1 MIMDSWASKVH
12 SNSIVSYLFHSNNN
26 VKRLPVLPCM
36 SDVIHLFL
44 ELSKFKQPANDK
56 RCNYA
61 YKIML
66 ILSASSILPCI
77 AEIIHLFSLSY
88 QLCICI
94 FWIFAMLPFKLLDHI
109 CHGFLY
115 FCKLYYNI
123 GWYNKENYII
133 LRCKIPAA
141 NSLAQK
147 KHRVLPPPKSRSNED
162 YPSGSVDGVWDASS
176 HCGGFGW
183 IIKVPDNTTV
193 FKGSRQIVCGLSPHR
208 WSNRSKAS
216 SQSGGSH
223 GAFKSQPIFGFPRN
237 RVWFERDRGFP
248 LWHLEP
254 CLSLQSSILFSCFSY

>member
-1 MIMDSWASKVH
+1 
-12 SNSIVSYLFHSNNN
+12 
-26 VKRLPVLPCM
+26 
-36 SDVIHLFL
+36 
-44 ELSKFKQPANDK
+44 
-56 RCNYA
+56 
-61 YKIML
+61 ML

-133 LRCKIPAA
+133 LWCKIPAA

-147 KHRVLPPPKSRSNED
+147 KQRVLSPPKSRSNED
-162 YPSGSVDGVWDASS
+162 YPSCWVDGAWDASS

-193 FKGSRQIVCGLSPHR
+193 FKDSRQIVCGLSPHR

-223 GAFKSQPIFGFPRN
+223 GAFKSQPIFGFLCDIWNLVSLFNHLSFFHVSRTSN
-237 RVWFERDRGFP
+237 VLVDSSKISSSKSWFQTLLYLGF
-248 LWHLEP
+248 
-254 CLSLQSSILFSCFSY
+254 CSLLMRSHFLIDKKKDLISLLILYL